1 MTLGHGKI
9 LRERNTYRLLGIIEF
24 QVIRPVRV
32 STVVRVLPPLR
43 NDAAVRYNSQ
53 HGLILHHWLYILGS
67 LHSHFGENLLRQ
79 QVGSTAEG
87 NLRSNNLPTSHKQKE
102 KKRLEVLGED

>member
-9 LRERNTYRLLGIIEF
+9 LRERNTYRLVVHRIEF
-24 QVIRPVRV
+24 QVIKPVRV
-32 STVVRVLPPLR
+32 FTDVRVLLPLR

-53 HGLILHHWLYILGS
+53 RSLILHHWLYGLGS

-79 QVGSTAEG
+79 PVGSTAEG
-87 NLRSNNLPTSHKQKE
+87 NLRSNNLPTQSQTKGDE
-102 KKRLEVLGED
+102 KV